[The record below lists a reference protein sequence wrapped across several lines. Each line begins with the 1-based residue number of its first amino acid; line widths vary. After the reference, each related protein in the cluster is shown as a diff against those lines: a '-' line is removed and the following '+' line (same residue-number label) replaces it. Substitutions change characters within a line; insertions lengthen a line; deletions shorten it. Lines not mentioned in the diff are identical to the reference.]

1 MGMNPLPSRATH
13 NPLRGMRFDQVGAL
27 KRPTWLLDAFL
38 QHAKGEISDEALR
51 ETQDRSI
58 RELVVKQ
65 EALGL
70 PIVTDGEHRRSV
82 FMQSLADSIAGM
94 PGSDSL
100 RKRVPAAGRLKQ
112 IGNVALDEYR
122 FTRSVARRPV
132 KATLLSCDR
141 AMQSFA
147 WEKSQPVYP
156 DMDAFCADVVDI
168 QKNIVGELADAGCD
182 YIGIDAP
189 SYTAYLDPVDSQ
201 TMLAR
206 GESIERNL
214 DRALAADNA
223 MIEGHP
229 DVVFGIHLCRG
240 GANRPGRLREGG
252 YDAIAERMFNTLN
265 HDRFLLEYDTE
276 RAGGFEPLRFVPKG
290 KVVVLGIVST
300 KLARLESAGELLT
313 KITEASRYLPL
324 EQLAISAAC
333 GFGGAPGAAY
343 NRMTE
348 ADQWR
353 KIELLLTVAREIW
366 R

>member
-1 MGMNPLPSRATH
+1 MGMNPLPSHTSL
-13 NPLRGMRFDQVGAL
+13 NPLRTMRFDQVGAL
-27 KRPTWLLDAFL
+27 KRPNWLLEAFEK
-38 QHAKGEISDEALR
+38 HGKGEISDDALR

-58 RELVVKQ
+58 RELVIKQ
-65 EALGL
+65 ETLGL

-82 FMQSLADSIAGM
+82 FMQSLADSIAGL

-122 FTRSVARRPV
+122 FTRSASRRPV
-132 KATLLSCDR
+132 KTTLLSCDR

-147 WEKSQPVYP
+147 WEASRAVYP
-156 DMDAFCADVVDI
+156 DMDAYCADIVSI
-168 QKNIVGELADAGCD
+168 QKNIVRELADEGCD

-189 SYTAYLDPVDSQ
+189 SYTSYLDAVDSQ
-201 TMLAR
+201 AMLSR
-206 GESIERNL
+206 GENLERSL
-214 DRALAADNA
+214 ERSLAADNA

-252 YDAIAERMFNTLN
+252 YDAIAERMFNTLK

-276 RAGGFEPLRFVPKG
+276 RAGSFEPLRFVPKG

-353 KIELLLTVAREIW
+353 KIDMLLTVAREIW